1 MDGLPLLYE
10 QSPGL
15 DHINL
20 EFSEIES
27 LEPLLPL
34 LIKFTEL
41 KELQLFGNR
50 LESLPDDLSQLQNLE
65 TLDISNNLIE
75 DVQKILPNLSTLPNL
90 RHLSISLQTED
101 DEEFISMSLQNLLTL
116 NGNPI
121 SRVLPPPAPNQ
132 SVPKIQGLTEN
143 KIPSPYLSE
152 SYAKSPGLGDNL
164 GKSPGLGESIVK
176 SSLSSDSSFYEYEN
190 NRKAMD
196 FSPSPKESEQKT
208 EKSFKQS
215 TETKLESALDTE
227 FVTKVQK
234 LYEEI
239 RVIWLKEDKTKD
251 KRLEEDWSETLRM
264 VTNELKDFQETSK
277 NQFHL
282 NLQTTKSKYDLANLC
297 NKKILDLI
305 FLKHKIIGGFLC
317 RASEIQQSL
326 FDELYSSALEAPSEA
341 ASLNIPEKISSRPI
355 SRKSSKSHTE
365 VTPRA
370 VHEKNELEAKF
381 KQEKALMYTRFQED
395 KQELQDELN
404 VLREENKRYLDTII
418 RHSKTYADSVPLQRP
433 AEESKNY
440 GNSYAGYKSAG
451 KVLSLRQIKE
461 VIDEIYVSKARYD
474 ERCAENRMSRE
485 TMEQHM
491 NDYLNKKYGLKTLV
505 IDWGASIVSSVKKYS
520 GKDNDIA
527 VFGRILRN
535 ECDEEFRLV
544 QIQVKE
550 TVAELLKM
558 NIKSKF
564 PLKNSNDINE
574 LVQDKMN
581 SYLIEEEW
589 EDIIKYMYNEE
600 DSNTLIDE
608 VWKIVKKTQRLN
620 SSPPPKVKVT
630 REEAVL
636 LREKER
642 IMKNRILYTD
652 FLKVLLDFQLHG
664 HEKFLEKFLQL
675 FKMVD
680 SDNDGIINEEEF
692 RDLVL
697 NMDLGF
703 TEEDVD
709 RLLQVI
715 DPYDNQQITFSEGVA
730 LFSTELIP
738 VENVAVLKK
747 LSMNS

>member
-27 LEPLLPL
+27 LDPLLPL

-50 LESLPDDLSQLQNLE
+50 LESLPDDLSQLHNLE
-65 TLDISNNLIE
+65 SLDISNNLIE
-75 DVQKILPNLSTLPNL
+75 DVQVILPNLSTLPNL
-90 RHLSISLQTED
+90 KHLSISLQTED
-101 DEEFISMSLQNLLTL
+101 DEEFISTALQNLLTL

-121 SRVLPPPAPNQ
+121 KRVPPSPVLNQ

-143 KIPSPYLSE
+143 KV
-152 SYAKSPGLGDNL
+152 KSPLLGDNFM
-164 GKSPGLGESIVK
+164 KSPGLGESIVK

-196 FSPSPKESEQKT
+196 FSPSPKESDEKL

-215 TETKLESALDTE
+215 SEAKLESVFDNE
-227 FVTKVQK
+227 FVKKVQK

-251 KRLEEDWSETLRM
+251 KRLEEDWSETLRI
-264 VTNELKDFQETSK
+264 VTNELKEFQDTSTC
-277 NQFHL
+277 QFRL
-282 NLQTTKSKYDLANLC
+282 SLQTTKSKYNLANLC

-305 FLKHKIIGGFLC
+305 FLKHNIIGGYLC
-317 RASEIQQSL
+317 KASEIQESL
-326 FDELYSSALEAPSEA
+326 FDELYSTALEAPSEPSA
-341 ASLNIPEKISSRPI
+341 LSIPEKISSKLN
-355 SRKSSKSHTE
+355 SRSPSKSHTE
-365 VTPRA
+365 VTPRT
-370 VHEKNELEAKF
+370 VRENLELEAKF
-381 KQEKALMYTRFQED
+381 KEEKELMYLRFQDE
-395 KQELQDELN
+395 KQELKDELN
-404 VLREENKRYLDTII
+404 ALRQENKRYLDTII
-418 RHSKTYADSVPLQRP
+418 RHSKTYADSVPVQRP

-440 GNSYAGYKSAG
+440 GNSYAGLKAAG

-461 VIDEIYVSKARYD
+461 VIDEIYVSKAKYD

-491 NDYLNKKYGLKTLV
+491 NDYLNKKYGLKSLV
-505 IDWGASIVSSVKKYS
+505 VDWGASIVSSVKKYS
-520 GKDNDIA
+520 NKDNDIA

-564 PLKNSNDINE
+564 PLKNSNDIND

-581 SYLIEEEW
+581 THLIEEEW

-600 DSNTLIDE
+600 DSSTLIDE

-620 SSPPPKVKVT
+620 TSPPAKVRVT

-636 LREKER
+636 LREKEK
-642 IMKNRILYTD
+642 MLKNRILYSD

-709 RLLQVI
+709 RLLQII